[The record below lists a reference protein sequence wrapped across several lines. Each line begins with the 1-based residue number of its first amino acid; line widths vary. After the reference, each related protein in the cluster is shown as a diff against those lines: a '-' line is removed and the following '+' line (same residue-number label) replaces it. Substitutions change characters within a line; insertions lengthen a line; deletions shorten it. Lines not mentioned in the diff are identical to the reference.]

1 MHKRYLLLLALIL
14 LLALL
19 PRLWLWND
27 QGRAGMV
34 YPGDQD
40 EYYRGSI
47 HLVLQGDY
55 YDEGQWLRPPMTSLF
70 LAGIFAITGIN
81 IPLAMLVQCVLSA
94 ATCVVLAEIARS
106 VFASQR
112 AGIAA
117 ALLAAVFLPFASYA
131 SQMYAETLY
140 IFFIAVALLLFELSR
155 RRGMPWRWLL
165 AGGIVWGLATLTR
178 PVGLYALPMM
188 MAWVWLLG
196 RAGQRYKSALALLI
210 GFVLVI
216 TPWAIRNYTVYDQV
230 VLVDTNGG
238 VSFWL
243 GNLLE
248 PNERELQ
255 GVWNHTIP
263 NSATRQKVAMSR
275 AIDNIKREPLTF
287 LARLRYKTVSLWQ
300 LDTRLFVSNAPIG
313 ITLDERSLS
322 FALASD
328 VQYVAIMV
336 LALLGLVLSLPPER
350 NAVLLGWVV
359 YGTLLSAVSLG
370 HPRLRL
376 PLLVTMIVY
385 AALPLAHP
393 QVIWERVKTASWFR
407 RALLVVGVG
416 IVGFL
421 FYAHAYIPFVQ
432 SHYWVAMSYLGGGE
446 QAIERAI
453 AAAPDTYLPYVRLG
467 DWHRQQGDRDDAL
480 VAYNAAARFAPQNT
494 YVQAQRVDLYRHMGN
509 EEGMQQAMDAIAA
522 FGWDNNQMY
531 VWAWHNLPAHTGT
544 HLDIGAPG
552 LGVIRGF
559 YAAEVEEDSG
569 RVYRWTKG
577 HAQVRFGTQQ
587 AQNGGNTVA
596 DGKQPT
602 HIGLVLKAHLP
613 DTPVGVYYQHVLVET
628 VHVGTTWQQVSIP
641 IDARAMLTTQDDT
654 VTLLE
659 LRSPTHIVHVDEPY
673 PQGVVLAEAWVE

>member
-1 MHKRYLLLLALIL
+1 MHKRSILLLALVF

-19 PRLWLWND
+19 PRLWLWDD

-40 EYYRGSI
+40 EYYRGAI

-70 LAGIFAITGIN
+70 LAGIFAVTGIN

-94 ATCVVLAEIARS
+94 ATCMVLAEIARS

-112 AGIAA
+112 VGIAA
-117 ALLAAVFLPFASYA
+117 GLLSALFLPFASYA
-131 SQMYAETLY
+131 SQMYAETLF
-140 IFFIAVALLLFELSR
+140 IFFIAVALLLFEIAR

-165 AGGIVWGLATLTR
+165 AGGVVWGLATLTR

-188 MAWVWLLG
+188 MAWVWV
-196 RAGQRYKSALALLI
+196 RSQAGQRYKPALALLI

-255 GVWNHTIP
+255 GVWNDTIP
-263 NSATRQKVAMSR
+263 NSATRQKVAMAR
-275 AIDNIKREPLTF
+275 ALDNIKREPLTF
-287 LARLRYKTVSLWQ
+287 LAGLRYKTVSLWQ

-322 FALASD
+322 FAVASD

-336 LALLGLVLSLPPER
+336 LALLALVLTLPSER
-350 NAVLLGWVV
+350 NIVLLGWVV

-393 QVIWERVKTASWFR
+393 QVIWERLKTASWFR
-407 RALLVVGVG
+407 RALLLVGMGVL
-416 IVGFL
+416 GFL
-421 FYAHAYIPFVQ
+421 LYAHAYIPFVQ
-432 SHYWVAMSYLGGGE
+432 SQYWVALSYLGGGE

-453 AAAPDTYLPYVRLG
+453 AAAPDNYLPYVRLG
-467 DWHRQQGDRDDAL
+467 NWQKHQGNRDDAL
-480 VAYNAAARFAPQNT
+480 AAYDAAARLAPQNT
-494 YVQAQRVDLYRHMGN
+494 YVQAQRVALYRHMGN
-509 EEGMQQAMDAIAA
+509 EESMHQAMDAIAA

-531 VWAWHNLPAHTGT
+531 VWAWHNLPAYTGT
-544 HLDIGAPG
+544 RLDVGAPA
-552 LGVIRGF
+552 LGVMRGV
-559 YAAEVEEDSG
+559 YAAETDEDSG
-569 RVYRWTKG
+569 RIYRWTKG

-596 DGKQPT
+596 NGKQST
-602 HIGLVLKAHLP
+602 QIGLVLKAHLP
-613 DTPVGVYYQHVLVET
+613 DTPVGVYYQHALIET
-628 VHVGTTWQQVSIP
+628 VHVGTIWQQVTIP
-641 IDARAMLTTQDDT
+641 IDDSISLTAQGDAG
-654 VTLLE
+654 TLLE
-659 LRSPTHIVHVDEPY
+659 LRSPTHVVRVDEPY
-673 PQGVVLAEAWVE
+673 PQGVALAEAWVE